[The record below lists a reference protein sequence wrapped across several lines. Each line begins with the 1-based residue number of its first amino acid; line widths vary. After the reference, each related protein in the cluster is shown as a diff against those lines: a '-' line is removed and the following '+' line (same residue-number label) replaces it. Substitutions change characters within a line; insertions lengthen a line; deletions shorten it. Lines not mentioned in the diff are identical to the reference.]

1 MWYNVRRKNQRKEG
15 VDMLISR
22 TAEGFLDKTA
32 QEMPVV
38 TVYGPRQSGKTTLV
52 RHVFKD
58 FAYANLENPT
68 VRELAVHDPEAF
80 FRQYPAPAII
90 DEVQRVPDLLSYIQ
104 MKVDESGKCGQY
116 ILTGS
121 HQPILRA
128 KVSQSLAGRTSIL
141 TLLPLSLV
149 ELSESG
155 KELSMEQAIVK
166 GFLPRVHAS
175 RISATDIYEDYYRTY
190 VERDVRQLVEVEN
203 QTAFETFIRLLAGR
217 VGQVVNFESLAGGV
231 GVSAPTLRKWLSV
244 LEASYV
250 VFRLHPY
257 YENFGKRLV
266 KSPKVYFT
274 DVGLAAH
281 LLRIRKEDQVLRD
294 PLVGGLFENLVV
306 SEALKWKYNAHH
318 IEDFYFFRDNNGL
331 EVDLVME
338 QARRLHL
345 MEIKSSMT
353 PDRSQA
359 KNLRRLGAVA
369 PVLSSTVVYR
379 GEDFPIA
386 DGGEFVNF
394 SRLSSRLDK
403 LAGIK

>member
-1 MWYNVRRKNQRKEG
+1 MSAVNLERK
-15 VDMLISR
+15 DMLIPR
-22 TAEGFLDKTA
+22 TAELYLKKTA
-32 QEMPVV
+32 LSMPVV

-58 FAYANLENPT
+58 YSYANLEYPT
-68 VRELAVHDPEAF
+68 VRELAVRDPEAF
-80 FRQYPAPAII
+80 FRQFPAPAII
-90 DEVQRVPDLLSYIQ
+90 DEVQHVPELLSYIQ
-104 MKVDESGKCGQY
+104 VKVDESGRSGQY
-116 ILTGS
+116 VLTGS

-141 TLLPLSLV
+141 TLLPLSLA
-149 ELSESG
+149 ELSSAG
-155 KELSMEQAIVK
+155 KACTMEEAIVK
-166 GFLPRVHAS
+166 GFLPRIHAGGS
-175 RISATDIYEDYYRTY
+175 ISAPEVYEDYYRTY
-190 VERDVRQLVEVEN
+190 VERDVRQLVAVEN
-203 QTAFETFIRLLAGR
+203 QLAFETFIRLLAGR
-217 VGQVVNFESLAGGV
+217 VGQVVNFESLSGDV

-281 LLRIRKEDQVLRD
+281 LLRIATVDQVLRD
-294 PLVGGLFENLVV
+294 PLIGGLFENLVV
-306 SEALKWKYNAHH
+306 SEAMKWKHNARHA
-318 IEDFYFFRDNNGL
+318 EEFYYFRDSNGL

-345 MEIKSSMT
+345 MEVKSAMT
-353 PDRSQA
+353 PDASMA
-359 KNLRRLGAVA
+359 KNIRRLASVA

-379 GEDFPIA
+379 GVDFPIA
-386 DGGEFVNF
+386 GGGEFINF
-394 SRLSSRLDK
+394 SRLSSRLDG
-403 LAGIK
+403 LAE